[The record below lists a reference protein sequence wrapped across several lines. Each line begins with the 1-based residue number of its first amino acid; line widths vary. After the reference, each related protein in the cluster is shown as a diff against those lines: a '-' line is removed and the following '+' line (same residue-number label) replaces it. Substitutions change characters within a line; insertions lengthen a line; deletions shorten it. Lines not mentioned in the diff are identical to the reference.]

1 MCLLLGFPSPEHM
14 GRVLTFR
21 QENQWYTFLKD
32 DPQGQDRADILHA
45 ITVAT
50 MRSCAGQKSVTLSDY
65 IPKFESPDPVH
76 AEAMMKV
83 RVDAFFDRFVA
94 KHGYISPPTN

>member
-1 MCLLLGFPSPEHM
+1 M

-50 MRSCAGQKSVTLSDY
+50 MRSCAGQKSVTPSDY
-65 IPKFESPDPVH
+65 IPKFEQPSDDEMQV
-76 AEAMMKV
+76 MQNV
-83 RVDAFFDRFVA
+83 RLSAILARHVVT
-94 KHGYISPPTN
+94 HGYTPVN